1 MDASRKLVGIVDEAI
16 KLNKEIQAA
25 TKRLEELK
33 ARIKEAAEET
43 GKKEFIGT
51 LGRAQV
57 VSVTSWSVKFSDLV
71 TWLTKIKEAAEETG
85 KREFIGTLGRAQ
97 VVSVTS
103 WSVRFSDLVTWLT
116 KHKKKDLLELFVSVK
131 HGEVKSKLGEEVL
144 AEIGEKIEKGK
155 AVRFGL

>member
-71 TWLTKIKEAAEETG
+71 TWLTK
-85 KREFIGTLGRAQ
+85 
-97 VVSVTS
+97 
-103 WSVRFSDLVTWLT
+103 
-116 KHKKKDLLELFVSVK
+116 HKKKDLLELFVSVK

-144 AEIGEKIEKGK
+144 AEIGEKIEKGQS
-155 AVRFGL
+155 VRFGL